1 MAVLA
6 GMVLRVQLQGGVATG
21 ADSYV
26 TVDQLQ
32 YLNWIRQASDH
43 VAVENLYDLGDSPR
57 SFVHPGRAARR
68 ASSTGSASGSWPPSR
83 C

>member
-6 GMVLRVQLQGGVATG
+6 GMVLRVQLHGGVATG
-21 ADSYV
+21 ADYV

-43 VAVENLYDLGDSPR
+43 GAVQNLYDLSESPR
-57 SFVHPGRAARR
+57 SFVHPACCSRAFCT
-68 ASSTGSASGSWPPSR
+68 ASAWGSWPPSR